1 MASYRPPPVT
11 CTSCPSST
19 KQITIPVSWQYGICR
34 VRAISAFCFKI
45 VSTCLPAAERSVP
58 SARSKARSMSGSR
71 PWLAS
76 MQSFLTASVMA
87 EVWMSRMATWLV
99 GAGSLGVEGLRPFL
113 HLARR
118 HVLLVRRQRPLLTVR
133 ILHATDPIAPEHV
146 GDRHDRLRARGQR
159 LLDRGVHR
167 LDVDVE
173 VDRTPAQRLRRL
185 GAHGEV
191 FFAQHEE

>member
-1 MASYRPPPVT
+1 MASVTPPPVT
-11 CTSCPSST
+11 WTSWPSSM
-19 KQITIPVSWQYGICR
+19 KQITKPVSWQYGIFL
-34 VRAISAFCFKI
+34 VQASSAFSLRICR
-45 VSTCLPAAERSVP
+45 TCRPAGERSVP

-87 EVWMSRMATWLV
+87 EVWMSRMATRLV
-99 GAGSLGVEGLRPFL
+99 GALGVEGLRPLL

-118 HVLLVRRQRPLLTVR
+118 HVLLVRCQRPLLTVR
-133 ILHATDPIAPEHV
+133 VLDGADPIAPEHV
-146 GDRHDRLRARGQR
+146 GDRHDRFRARGQR

-173 VDRTPAQRLRRL
+173 VDRASPQRLRRL
-185 GAHGEV
+185 GAHGRV
-191 FFAQHEE
+191 F